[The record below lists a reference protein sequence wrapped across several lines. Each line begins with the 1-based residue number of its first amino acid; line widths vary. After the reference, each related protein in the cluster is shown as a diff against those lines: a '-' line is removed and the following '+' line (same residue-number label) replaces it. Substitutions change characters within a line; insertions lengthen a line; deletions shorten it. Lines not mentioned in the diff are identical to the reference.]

1 MEQEQQQKTKE
12 QEMSLEQALKVIK
25 MLAQSQGFYGRLLC
39 MRDENPKAFDEWLTN
54 LAKDCKDS
62 VDLVIAIEE

>member
-1 MEQEQQQKTKE
+1 
-12 QEMSLEQALKVIK
+12 MSLEQALKTIK
-25 MLAQSQGFYGRLLC
+25 MLSMSQGFYGRLLRE
-39 MRDENPKAFDEWLTN
+39 RDEHPQEFDEWLEN

>member
-1 MEQEQQQKTKE
+1 
-12 QEMSLEQALKVIK
+12 MSLEQALKTIK

-39 MRDENPKAFDEWLTN
+39 ARNDDPEAFDNWLTN

-62 VDLVIAIEE
+62 VDLVIAIES

>member
-1 MEQEQQQKTKE
+1 
-12 QEMSLEQALKVIK
+12 MSLEQALKTIK
-25 MLAQSQGFYGRLLC
+25 MLSMSQGFYGRLLS
-39 MRDENPKAFDEWLTN
+39 MRNEHPQEFDEWLEN

>member
-1 MEQEQQQKTKE
+1 
-12 QEMSLEQALKVIK
+12 MSLEQALKVIK
-25 MLAQSQGFYGRLLC
+25 MLSQSQGFYGRLLSA
-39 MRDENPKAFDEWLTN
+39 RAGNQEAFDEWLTN

>member
-1 MEQEQQQKTKE
+1 
-12 QEMSLEQALKVIK
+12 MSLEQALKTIR

-39 MRDENPKAFDEWLTN
+39 TRSENAQAFDNWLTD

-62 VDLVIAIEE
+62 VDLVIAIES